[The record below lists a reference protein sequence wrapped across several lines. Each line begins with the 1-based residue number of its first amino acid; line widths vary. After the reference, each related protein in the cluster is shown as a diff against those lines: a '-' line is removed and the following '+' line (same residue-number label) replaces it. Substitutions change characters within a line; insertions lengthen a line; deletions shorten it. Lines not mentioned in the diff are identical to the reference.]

1 METEY
6 KLSKIGHKPKK
17 DGSPGKIFISY
28 EVEVGDEEPDEYTVS
43 TSDLALP
50 SFYEALADLRQDV
63 NEICELDL
71 DEDRV
76 ESYIH
81 VRSISFSHPKN
92 TTGATITALREL
104 RNAYAPLVL
113 NTPHKFFSMPGG
125 EESGEDEK
133 QLLSEDTVQRLQK
146 LQQEAIRFI
155 CGERAQPSLFPPEAV

>member
-28 EVEVGDEEPDEYTVS
+28 EVEVGEDEPDAYTVS
-43 TSDLALP
+43 TGDLALP
-50 SFYEALADLRQDV
+50 SFYAALAELNQDV

-76 ESYIH
+76 QSYIH
-81 VRSISFSHPKN
+81 VRSVSFSHPKN

-113 NTPHKFFSMPGG
+113 NTPHKFFSSPAG
-125 EESGEDEK
+125 EDGGEDEK
-133 QLLSEDTVQRLQK
+133 QILSEETVQRLQT
-146 LQQEAIRFI
+146 LQKEAIRFI
-155 CGERAQPSLFPPEAV
+155 NGERAQPSLFPRDAA